1 MAIVQDAFF
10 IPDDIATGLATGIYR
25 RIGSVVRYAVGPN
38 KGQIVK
44 HLKPIDLKAAE
55 QAQGLGAK
63 ALQFVQQHK
72 KGVTITVVCA
82 AAIGAGWWGYTQ
94 WKNHEPKVLTDF
106 RVALKK
112 YVDAIRNGNMDIGK
126 INALVIALEA
136 FKQHKHYDKISIQ
149 LTAEDLEVLVGRIYE
164 YTVKL
169 AEDNHVE
176 LDDTEKCL
184 NKGVIIDLES
194 YLKTQQRIFKV
205 AA

>member
-1 MAIVQDAFF
+1 M
-10 IPDDIATGLATGIYR
+10 
-25 RIGSVVRYAVGPN
+25 
-38 KGQIVK
+38 
-44 HLKPIDLKAAE
+44 
-55 QAQGLGAK
+55 
-63 ALQFVQQHK
+63 
-72 KGVTITVVCA
+72 
-82 AAIGAGWWGYTQ
+82 
-94 WKNHEPKVLTDF
+94 
-106 RVALKK
+106 
-112 YVDAIRNGNMDIGK
+112 
-126 INALVIALEA
+126 IALEA
-136 FKQHKHYDKISIQ
+136 LKQHKHYDKISIQ